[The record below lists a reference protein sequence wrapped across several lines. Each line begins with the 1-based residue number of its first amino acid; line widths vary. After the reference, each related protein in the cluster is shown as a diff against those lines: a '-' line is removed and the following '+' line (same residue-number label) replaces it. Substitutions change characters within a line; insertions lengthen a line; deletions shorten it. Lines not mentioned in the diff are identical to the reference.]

1 VIIVGNDW
9 DVVATIFT
17 CNVEHFAGGTV
28 YNEFVRAWGGLFH
41 SPTLTIATVVGV
53 FSDSRDVRKT
63 AYRLTFIDGMIAF
76 EK

>member
-1 VIIVGNDW
+1 MIIVGNDW
-9 DVVATIFT
+9 DVVATIFA

-28 YNEFVRAWGGLFH
+28 YNELVRAWGGLFH

-76 EK
+76 KK